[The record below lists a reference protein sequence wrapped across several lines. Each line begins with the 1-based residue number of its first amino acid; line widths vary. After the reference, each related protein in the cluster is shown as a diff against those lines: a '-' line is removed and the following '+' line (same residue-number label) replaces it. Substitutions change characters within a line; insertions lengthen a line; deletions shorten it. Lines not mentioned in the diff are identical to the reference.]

1 MVLTAAV
8 LLSSIPPA
16 GSAGFAGKDV
26 ESLDVIRRVKRIGGH
41 AGISL
46 LDVHTGE
53 MIMNGNHTFRVVG
66 VAHSGKSATR
76 AKVEKRLDRKRRK
89 RRLSGEA
96 PRMGMD
102 GSGINSQIFVPAL
115 DGADI
120 PAEVKFPPMYR
131 ASTLR
136 REEATILGEAD
147 HHS

>member
-8 LLSSIPPA
+8 LLSSIPTA

-102 GSGINSQIFVPAL
+102 GEWHQFSDFCP
-115 DGADI
+115 GAGRGGL
-120 PAEVKFPPMYR
+120 P
-131 ASTLR
+131 S
-136 REEATILGEAD
+136 
-147 HHS
+147 